1 LTKKK
6 CIIFDLDGTLVNS
19 APTVLSIINQ
29 IRSLNNQNLLQMT
42 HDIEEIISLGGKDM
56 IANLVSNKNVDKNL
70 NIFRKLYE
78 NYDLSSETL
87 FDGVKEAL
95 SAIKQQYSLAVLTNK
110 PKKLAY
116 KTMIHHQIEAFFDC
130 VVCREDVNEKKP
142 DPEGLNLI
150 LNTLNLIKDDV
161 VYIGDSSVDLCLA
174 RSNQIMFF
182 LYNKKIFYNQSNEDF
197 QFFIKEFDDF
207 FDLTKELSLL

>member
-1 LTKKK
+1 M
-6 CIIFDLDGTLVNS
+6 NS
-19 APTVLSIINQ
+19 APTVLRIINQ
-29 IRSLNNQNLLQMT
+29 IRFLNSQNPLQMT

-56 IANLVSNKNVDKNL
+56 IANLISNKNVDKNL
-70 NIFRKLYE
+70 NIFRELYE

-87 FDGVKEAL
+87 FDGVKESL

-116 KTMIHHQIEAFFDC
+116 KTMIYHQIEAFFDC
-130 VVCREDVNEKKP
+130 IVCREDVKEKKP

-161 VYIGDSSVDLCLA
+161 VYVGDSSVDLNLA
-174 RSNQIMFF
+174 KSQQILFL
-182 LYNKKIFYNQSNEDF
+182 LYNKKMINNQSSEDF
-197 QFFIKEFDDF
+197 QFFIKEFNDF
-207 FDLTKELSLL
+207 FDLPNELSLL

>member
-1 LTKKK
+1 
-6 CIIFDLDGTLVNS
+6 
-19 APTVLSIINQ
+19 
-29 IRSLNNQNLLQMT
+29 MT

-70 NIFRKLYE
+70 NIFRELYE

-87 FDGVKEAL
+87 FDGVKETL

-110 PKKLAY
+110 PNKLAY
-116 KTMIHHQIEAFFDC
+116 KTLIYHQIEAFFDC
-130 VVCREDVNEKKP
+130 VVCREDVKEKKP
-142 DPEGLNLI
+142 DPEGLNLV
-150 LNTLNLIKDDV
+150 LNRLNLIKDDV
-161 VYIGDSSVDLCLA
+161 VYVGDSSVDLCLA
-174 RSNQIMFF
+174 RSQQVLFF
-182 LYNKKIFYNQSNEDF
+182 LYNNKMMNNQSSQDC

>member
-1 LTKKK
+1 M
-6 CIIFDLDGTLVNS
+6 NS

-29 IRSLNNQNLLQMT
+29 IRFLNSQNPLQMT

-56 IANLVSNKNVDKNL
+56 IANLISNKNVDKNL
-70 NIFRKLYE
+70 NIFRELYE

-87 FDGVKEAL
+87 FDGVKESL

-116 KTMIHHQIEAFFDC
+116 KTMIYHQIEAFFDC
-130 VVCREDVNEKKP
+130 VVCREDVKEKKP

-161 VYIGDSSVDLCLA
+161 VYVGDSSVDLYLA
-174 RSNQIMFF
+174 KSQQILFL
-182 LYNKKIFYNQSNEDF
+182 LYNKKMINNQSSEDF
-197 QFFIKEFDDF
+197 QFFIKEFNDF
-207 FDLTKELSLL
+207 FDLTNELRLL

>member
-1 LTKKK
+1 M
-6 CIIFDLDGTLVNS
+6 NS

-29 IRSLNNQNLLQMT
+29 IRFLNSQNPLQMT

-56 IANLVSNKNVDKNL
+56 IANLISNKNVDKNL
-70 NIFRKLYE
+70 NIFRELYE

-87 FDGVKEAL
+87 FDGVKESL

-116 KTMIHHQIEAFFDC
+116 KTMIYHQIEAFFDC
-130 VVCREDVNEKKP
+130 VVCREDVKEKKP

-161 VYIGDSSVDLCLA
+161 VYVGDSSVDLYLA
-174 RSNQIMFF
+174 KSQQILFL
-182 LYNKKIFYNQSNEDF
+182 LYNKQMINNQSSEDF
-197 QFFIKEFDDF
+197 QFFIKEFNDF
-207 FDLTKELSLL
+207 FDLTNELRLL